1 MRQGNN
7 LEKITGKRENVMF
20 TTRPELVGTFGVVTT
35 THWLGSAVGMSVL
48 EKGGNAFDAA
58 VSTGFTLQIVEPH
71 LNGPGGDMPAI
82 FQAVGDPTPR
92 ALCGQGPIP
101 KAATIEHF
109 KWLGLDLI
117 PGSGL
122 LCAVV
127 PGAFDA
133 WMLLLKDYGTMSLSE
148 VLKPAIEYARNGYP
162 IVPKITETIETV
174 RELFSSE
181 WTESAKL
188 YLPNGQP
195 PRAGSIF
202 KNTTLAD
209 TYERIVTE
217 AEKTS
222 SNRERQIEAARDIWY
237 RGWVAETIDKFCR
250 NEAVMD
256 VSGRKHG
263 GLLTAEDMASW
274 TSTYDEVAS
283 YNYGEYM
290 VCKCG
295 PWSQG
300 PVLLQQLAI
309 LDGMDIQSMDPLGAD
324 FVHSVIE
331 AAKLSFADREAY
343 YGDPNFV
350 NVPLDILLSK
360 KYNDSRRSL
369 ITSEASPDLLPGL
382 IAGYSNAIDH
392 ALVDRG
398 ELVSNIGMGVGE
410 PTVAKT
416 GATNG
421 DTVHLDIIDRHGNM
435 ISCTPSGGWL
445 QSSPVIPELG
455 FCLGNRGQM
464 FWLDEHSPST
474 LVPGKLPRTTLSP
487 SLALKNEKPY
497 MVFGTPG
504 GDQQDQWSTIMFLNH
519 ADHGMNLQE
528 AIDAPSFHSEHFP
541 GSFWPRSRQ
550 PKKVVLEDRFPKTT
564 IDELK
569 RRGHNIEVGTS
580 WSEGRLT
587 GATIDNNILKA
598 AANPR
603 GMQGYAAGR

>member
-1 MRQGNN
+1 
-7 LEKITGKRENVMF
+7 MF

-82 FQAVGDPTPR
+82 FQAVGEPTPR

-109 KWLGLDLI
+109 KGLGLDLI

-122 LCAVV
+122 LCAVI

-148 VLKPAIEYARNGYP
+148 VLQPAIEYARNGYP

-174 RELFSSE
+174 RELFSTE

-195 PRAGSIF
+195 PRPGSIF
-202 KNTTLAD
+202 KNTILAD
-209 TYERIVTE
+209 TYERIVAE

-250 NEAVMD
+250 DEAFMD
-256 VSGRKHG
+256 VSGRKHN

-283 YNYGEYM
+283 YNYGEYT

-331 AAKLSFADREAY
+331 AVKLSFADREAY
-343 YGDPNFV
+343 YGDPDFV
-350 NVPLDILLSK
+350 DVPLEILLSK
-360 KYNDSRRSL
+360 NYNESRRNL
-369 ITSEASPDLLPGL
+369 ITSEASADLIPGL

-392 ALVDRG
+392 SLVDRG

-445 QSSPVIPELG
+445 QSSPLIPELG

-504 GDQQDQWSTIMFLNH
+504 GDQQDQWSTIMFLHH

-541 GSFWPRSRQ
+541 SSFWPRSRQ
-550 PKKVVLEDRFPKTT
+550 SRKVVLEDRFPQTT
-564 IDELK
+564 IDELI
-569 RRGHNIEVGTS
+569 RRGHQIEVGAS

-587 GATIDNNILKA
+587 GATIDNKILRA

>member
-1 MRQGNN
+1 
-7 LEKITGKRENVMF
+7 MF
-20 TTRPELVGTFGVVTT
+20 TTRPELIGTFGVVTT

-82 FQAVGDPTPR
+82 FKAVSDTTPR
-92 ALCGQGPIP
+92 VLCGQGPIP
-101 KAATIEHF
+101 QAATIGHF
-109 KWLGLDLI
+109 KELGLDLI

-162 IVPKITETIETV
+162 VVPKITETIATV

-195 PRAGSIF
+195 PQPGSIF
-202 KNTTLAD
+202 KNTILAD
-209 TYERIVTE
+209 TYERIVSE

-250 NEAVMD
+250 DEAVMD
-256 VSGRKHG
+256 VSGRKHS
-263 GLLTAEDMASW
+263 GLLTAQDMASW

-283 YNYGEYM
+283 YNYGEYT

-309 LDGMDIQSMDPLGAD
+309 LDGMEIRSMDPLGAD

-350 NVPLDILLSK
+350 DVPLEILLSK
-360 KYNDSRRSL
+360 NYNESRRNLISL
-369 ITSEASPDLLPGL
+369 QASADLLPGL
-382 IAGYSNAIDH
+382 IEGYSNAIDH
-392 ALVDRG
+392 ALVERG

-445 QSSPVIPELG
+445 QSSPLIPELG

-504 GDQQDQWSTIMFLNH
+504 GDQQDQWSTIMFLH
-519 ADHGMNLQE
+519 HVDHGMNLQE

-550 PKKVVLEDRFPKTT
+550 PKKVVLEDRFPETT
-564 IDELK
+564 IDELI
-569 RRGHNIEVGTS
+569 RRGHQIEVGAS

-587 GATIDNNILKA
+587 GATIDNKVLRA

>member
-1 MRQGNN
+1 MIR
-7 LEKITGKRENVMF
+7 KSTTVKRENVMF
-20 TTRPELVGTFGVVTT
+20 TTRPELIGTFGVVTT

-82 FQAVGDPTPR
+82 FKAVSDTTPR

-101 KAATIEHF
+101 QAATIGHF
-109 KWLGLDLI
+109 KELGLDLI

-162 IVPKITETIETV
+162 VVPKITETIETV

-195 PRAGSIF
+195 PQPGSIF
-202 KNTTLAD
+202 KNTILAD
-209 TYERIVTE
+209 TYERIVSE

-250 NEAVMD
+250 YEAVMD
-256 VSGRKHG
+256 VSGRKHS

-283 YNYGEYM
+283 YNYGEYT

-309 LDGMDIQSMDPLGAD
+309 LDGMDIRSMDPLGAD

-350 NVPLDILLSK
+350 DVPLEILLSK
-360 KYNDSRRSL
+360 KYNESRRNL
-369 ITSEASPDLLPGL
+369 ISSQASADLTPGL

-392 ALVDRG
+392 ALVDRE

-445 QSSPVIPELG
+445 QSSPLIPELG

-504 GDQQDQWSTIMFLNH
+504 GDQQDQWSTIMFLHH

-550 PKKVVLEDRFPKTT
+550 PKKVVLEDRFPQTT
-564 IDELK
+564 IDELI
-569 RRGHNIEVGTS
+569 RRGHQIEVGAS

-587 GATIDNNILKA
+587 GATIDNKVLRA

>member
-1 MRQGNN
+1 
-7 LEKITGKRENVMF
+7 MF

-82 FQAVGDPTPR
+82 FKAVSDTTPR
-92 ALCGQGPIP
+92 VLCGQGPIP
-101 KAATIEHF
+101 QAATIGHF
-109 KWLGLDLI
+109 KELGLDLI

-162 IVPKITETIETV
+162 VVPKITETIATV

-195 PRAGSIF
+195 PQPGSIF
-202 KNTTLAD
+202 KNTILAD
-209 TYERIVTE
+209 TYERIVAE

-250 NEAVMD
+250 DEEVMD
-256 VSGRKHG
+256 VSGRKHS

-283 YNYGEYM
+283 YNYGEYK

-309 LDGMDIQSMDPLGAD
+309 LDGMDIRSMDPLGAD

-350 NVPLDILLSK
+350 DVPLEILLSK
-360 KYNDSRRSL
+360 KYNESRRSL
-369 ITSEASPDLLPGL
+369 ISSQASPDLLPGL

-392 ALVDRG
+392 ALIDRG

-445 QSSPVIPELG
+445 QSSPLIPELG

-487 SLALKNEKPY
+487 SLALKNDKPY

-504 GDQQDQWSTIMFLNH
+504 GDQQDQWSTIMFLHH

-528 AIDAPSFHSEHFP
+528 AIDSPSFHSEHFP

-550 PKKVVLEDRFPKTT
+550 PKKVVLEDRFPQTT
-564 IDELK
+564 IDELI
-569 RRGHNIEVGTS
+569 RRGHRIEVGAS

-587 GATIDNNILKA
+587 GATIDNNILRA

>member
-1 MRQGNN
+1 
-7 LEKITGKRENVMF
+7 MF

-82 FQAVGDPTPR
+82 FKAVSDTTPR
-92 ALCGQGPIP
+92 VLCGQGPIP
-101 KAATIEHF
+101 QAATIGHF
-109 KWLGLDLI
+109 KELGLDLI

-162 IVPKITETIETV
+162 VVPKITETIATV

-195 PRAGSIF
+195 PQPGSIF
-202 KNTTLAD
+202 KNTILAD
-209 TYERIVTE
+209 TYERIVSE

-250 NEAVMD
+250 YEAVMD
-256 VSGRKHG
+256 VSGRKHS
-263 GLLTAEDMASW
+263 GLLTAHDMASW

-283 YNYGEYM
+283 YNYGEYT

-309 LDGMDIQSMDPLGAD
+309 LDGMEIRSMDPLGAD

-350 NVPLDILLSK
+350 DVPLEILLSK
-360 KYNDSRRSL
+360 NYNESRRNLISL
-369 ITSEASPDLLPGL
+369 QASADLLPGL
-382 IAGYSNAIDH
+382 IEGYSNAIDH
-392 ALVDRG
+392 ALVERG

-445 QSSPVIPELG
+445 QSSPLIPELG

-504 GDQQDQWSTIMFLNH
+504 GDQQDQWSTIMFLHH

-550 PKKVVLEDRFPKTT
+550 PKKVVLEDRFPETT
-564 IDELK
+564 IDELI
-569 RRGHNIEVGTS
+569 RRGHQIEVGAS

-587 GATIDNNILKA
+587 GATIDNKVLRA

>member
-1 MRQGNN
+1 
-7 LEKITGKRENVMF
+7 MF

-109 KWLGLDLI
+109 KGLGLDLI

-122 LCAVV
+122 LCAVI

-148 VLKPAIEYARNGYP
+148 VLQPAIEYARNGYP

-174 RELFSSE
+174 RELFSTE

-195 PRAGSIF
+195 PRPGSIF
-202 KNTTLAD
+202 KNTILAD
-209 TYERIVTE
+209 TYERIVAE

-250 NEAVMD
+250 DEAVMD
-256 VSGRKHG
+256 VSGRKHN

-283 YNYGEYM
+283 YNYGEYT

-331 AAKLSFADREAY
+331 AVKLSFADREAY
-343 YGDPNFV
+343 YGDPDFV
-350 NVPLDILLSK
+350 DVPLEILLSK
-360 KYNDSRRSL
+360 NYNESRRNL
-369 ITSEASPDLLPGL
+369 ITSEASADLIPGL

-392 ALVDRG
+392 SLVDRG

-445 QSSPVIPELG
+445 QSSPLIPELG

-504 GDQQDQWSTIMFLNH
+504 GDQQDQWSTIMFLHH

-550 PKKVVLEDRFPKTT
+550 LKKVVLEDRFPQTT
-564 IDELK
+564 IDELI
-569 RRGHNIEVGTS
+569 RRGHQIEVGAS

-587 GATIDNNILKA
+587 GATIDNKILRA

>member
-1 MRQGNN
+1 
-7 LEKITGKRENVMF
+7 MF
-20 TTRPELVGTFGVVTT
+20 TTRPELIGTFGVVTT

-82 FQAVGDPTPR
+82 FKAVSDTTPR
-92 ALCGQGPIP
+92 VLCGQGPIP
-101 KAATIEHF
+101 QAATIAHF
-109 KWLGLDLI
+109 KELGLDLI

-162 IVPKITETIETV
+162 VVPKITETIETV

-195 PRAGSIF
+195 PRPGSIF
-202 KNTTLAD
+202 KNTILAD
-209 TYERIVTE
+209 TYERIVAE

-250 NEAVMD
+250 YEAVMD
-256 VSGRKHG
+256 VSGRKHS

-283 YNYGEYM
+283 YNYGEYT

-309 LDGMDIQSMDPLGAD
+309 LDGMEIRSMDPLGAD

-350 NVPLDILLSK
+350 DVPLEILLSK
-360 KYNDSRRSL
+360 NYNESRRNLISL
-369 ITSEASPDLLPGL
+369 QASADLLPGL
-382 IAGYSNAIDH
+382 IPGYSNAIDH
-392 ALVDRG
+392 ALVERG

-445 QSSPVIPELG
+445 QSSPLIPELG

-464 FWLDEHSPST
+464 FWLNEHSPST

-504 GDQQDQWSTIMFLNH
+504 GDQQDQWSTIMFLHH

-550 PKKVVLEDRFPKTT
+550 PKKVVLEDRFPQTT
-564 IDELK
+564 IDELI
-569 RRGHNIEVGTS
+569 RRGHQIEVGAS

-587 GATIDNNILKA
+587 GATIDNNILRA

>member
-1 MRQGNN
+1 
-7 LEKITGKRENVMF
+7 MF
-20 TTRPELVGTFGVVTT
+20 TTRPELIGTFGVVTT

-82 FQAVGDPTPR
+82 FKAVSDTTPR
-92 ALCGQGPIP
+92 VLCGQGPIP
-101 KAATIEHF
+101 QAATIGHF
-109 KWLGLDLI
+109 KELGLDLI

-162 IVPKITETIETV
+162 VVPKITETIATV

-195 PRAGSIF
+195 PQPGSIF
-202 KNTTLAD
+202 KNTILAD
-209 TYERIVTE
+209 TYERIVSE

-250 NEAVMD
+250 NQAVMD
-256 VSGRKHG
+256 VSGRKHS

-274 TSTYDEVAS
+274 TSTYNEVAS
-283 YNYGEYM
+283 YNYGEYT

-309 LDGMDIQSMDPLGAD
+309 LDGMDIQFMDPLGAD

-331 AAKLSFADREAY
+331 AVKLSFADREAY
-343 YGDPNFV
+343 YGDPDFV
-350 NVPLDILLSK
+350 DVPLEILLSK
-360 KYNDSRRSL
+360 KYNESRRNL
-369 ITSEASPDLLPGL
+369 ITSQASADLTPGL

-392 ALVDRG
+392 ALVDRE

-445 QSSPVIPELG
+445 QSSPLIPELG

-464 FWLDEHSPST
+464 FWLEEHSPST

-504 GDQQDQWSTIMFLNH
+504 GDQQDQWSTIMFLHH

-550 PKKVVLEDRFPKTT
+550 PKKVVLEDRFPQTT
-564 IDELK
+564 IDELI
-569 RRGHNIEVGTS
+569 RRGHQIEVGAS

-587 GATIDNNILKA
+587 GATIDNNILRA
-598 AANPR
+598 GANPR

>member
-1 MRQGNN
+1 
-7 LEKITGKRENVMF
+7 MF
-20 TTRPELVGTFGVVTT
+20 TTRPELIGTFGVVTT

-82 FQAVGDPTPR
+82 FKAVSDTTPR
-92 ALCGQGPIP
+92 VLCGQGPIP
-101 KAATIEHF
+101 QAATIGHF
-109 KWLGLDLI
+109 KELGLDLI

-162 IVPKITETIETV
+162 VVPKITETIATV

-195 PRAGSIF
+195 PQPGSIF
-202 KNTTLAD
+202 KNTILAD
-209 TYERIVTE
+209 TYERIVSE

-250 NEAVMD
+250 YEAVMD
-256 VSGRKHG
+256 VSGRKHS

-283 YNYGEYM
+283 YNYGEYT

-309 LDGMDIQSMDPLGAD
+309 LDGMEIRSMDPLGAD

-350 NVPLDILLSK
+350 DVPLEILLSK
-360 KYNDSRRSL
+360 NYNESRRNLISL
-369 ITSEASPDLLPGL
+369 QASADLLPGL
-382 IAGYSNAIDH
+382 IEGYSNAIDH
-392 ALVDRG
+392 ALVERG

-445 QSSPVIPELG
+445 QSSPLIPELG

-504 GDQQDQWSTIMFLNH
+504 GDQQDQWSTIMFLHH

-550 PKKVVLEDRFPKTT
+550 PKKVVLEDRFPETT
-564 IDELK
+564 IDELI
-569 RRGHNIEVGTS
+569 RRGHQIEVGAS

-587 GATIDNNILKA
+587 GATIDNKVLRA

>member
-1 MRQGNN
+1 
-7 LEKITGKRENVMF
+7 MF

-109 KWLGLDLI
+109 KGLGLDLI

-122 LCAVV
+122 LCAVI

-148 VLKPAIEYARNGYP
+148 VLQPAIEYARNGYP

-174 RELFSSE
+174 RELFSTE

-195 PRAGSIF
+195 PRPGSIF
-202 KNTTLAD
+202 KNTILAD
-209 TYERIVTE
+209 TYERIVAE

-250 NEAVMD
+250 DEAVID
-256 VSGRKHG
+256 VSGRKHN

-283 YNYGEYM
+283 YNYGEYT

-331 AAKLSFADREAY
+331 AVKLSFADREAY
-343 YGDPNFV
+343 YGDPGFV
-350 NVPLDILLSK
+350 DVPLEILLSK
-360 KYNDSRRSL
+360 NYNESRRNL
-369 ITSEASPDLLPGL
+369 ITSEASADLIPGL

-392 ALVDRG
+392 SLVDRG

-445 QSSPVIPELG
+445 QSSPLIPELG

-504 GDQQDQWSTIMFLNH
+504 GDQQDQWSTIMFLHH

-541 GSFWPRSRQ
+541 SSFWPRSRQ
-550 PKKVVLEDRFPKTT
+550 SRKVVLEDRFPQTT
-564 IDELK
+564 IDELI
-569 RRGHNIEVGTS
+569 RRGHQIEVGAS

-587 GATIDNNILKA
+587 GATIDNKILRA

>member
-1 MRQGNN
+1 
-7 LEKITGKRENVMF
+7 MF
-20 TTRPELVGTFGVVTT
+20 TTRPELIGTFGVVTT

-82 FQAVGDPTPR
+82 FKAVSDTTPR
-92 ALCGQGPIP
+92 VLCGQGPIP
-101 KAATIEHF
+101 QAATIGHF
-109 KWLGLDLI
+109 KELGLDLI

-162 IVPKITETIETV
+162 VVPKITETIATV

-195 PRAGSIF
+195 PQPGSIF
-202 KNTTLAD
+202 KNTILAD
-209 TYERIVTE
+209 TYERIVSE

-250 NEAVMD
+250 YEAVMD
-256 VSGRKHG
+256 VSGRKHS

-283 YNYGEYM
+283 YNYGEYT

-309 LDGMDIQSMDPLGAD
+309 LDGMEIRSMDPLGAD

-350 NVPLDILLSK
+350 DVPLEILLSK
-360 KYNDSRRSL
+360 NYNESRRNLISL
-369 ITSEASPDLLPGL
+369 QASADLLPGL
-382 IAGYSNAIDH
+382 IEGYSNAIDH
-392 ALVDRG
+392 ALVERG

-445 QSSPVIPELG
+445 QSSPLIPELG

-504 GDQQDQWSTIMFLNH
+504 GDQQDQWSTIMFLHH

-550 PKKVVLEDRFPKTT
+550 PKKVVLEDRFPQTT
-564 IDELK
+564 IDELI
-569 RRGHNIEVGTS
+569 RRGHQIEVGAS

-587 GATIDNNILKA
+587 GATIDNNILRA

>member
-1 MRQGNN
+1 
-7 LEKITGKRENVMF
+7 MF

-35 THWLGSAVGMSVL
+35 THWLGSAVGMSIL

-82 FQAVGDPTPR
+82 FKAVGDTTPK

-101 KAATIEHF
+101 QAATIEHF
-109 KWLGLDLI
+109 KELGLDLI

-195 PRAGSIF
+195 PRPGSIF
-202 KNTTLAD
+202 KNTILAD

-217 AEKTS
+217 SEKTS

-250 NEAVMD
+250 DEEVMD
-256 VSGRKHG
+256 VSGRKHS

-274 TSTYDEVAS
+274 ASTYDEVAS
-283 YNYGEYM
+283 YNYGEYK

-309 LDGMDIQSMDPLGAD
+309 LDGMDIRSMDPLGAD

-350 NVPLDILLSK
+350 DVPLEILLSK
-360 KYNDSRRSL
+360 KYNESRRSL
-369 ITSEASPDLLPGL
+369 ISSQASPDLLPGL

-392 ALVDRG
+392 ALIDRG

-445 QSSPVIPELG
+445 QSSPLIPELG

-497 MVFGTPG
+497 NLLFRNWLRTSQKFLHLGQHKLQIHMRIGRSKTLFIIV
-504 GDQQDQWSTIMFLNH
+504 SIIMRWRK
-519 ADHGMNLQE
+519 
-528 AIDAPSFHSEHFP
+528 
-541 GSFWPRSRQ
+541 FWLAETR
-550 PKKVVLEDRFPKTT
+550 
-564 IDELK
+564 
-569 RRGHNIEVGTS
+569 
-580 WSEGRLT
+580 
-587 GATIDNNILKA
+587 
-598 AANPR
+598 
-603 GMQGYAAGR
+603 

>member
-1 MRQGNN
+1 MIR
-7 LEKITGKRENVMF
+7 KSTTVKRENVMF

-82 FQAVGDPTPR
+82 FKAVSDTTPK

-101 KAATIEHF
+101 QAATIGHF
-109 KWLGLDLI
+109 KELGLDLI

-162 IVPKITETIETV
+162 VVPKITETIETV

-195 PRAGSIF
+195 PHPGSIF
-202 KNTTLAD
+202 KNTILAD
-209 TYERIVTE
+209 TYERIVSE

-256 VSGRKHG
+256 VSGRKHS

-283 YNYGEYM
+283 YNYGEYT

-309 LDGMDIQSMDPLGAD
+309 LDGMDIRSMDPLGAD

-350 NVPLDILLSK
+350 DVPLEILLSK
-360 KYNDSRRSL
+360 KYNESRRNLISL
-369 ITSEASPDLLPGL
+369 QASADLTPGL

-392 ALVDRG
+392 ALVDRE

-445 QSSPVIPELG
+445 QSSPLIPELG

-504 GDQQDQWSTIMFLNH
+504 GDQQDQWSTIMFLHH

-550 PKKVVLEDRFPKTT
+550 PKKVVLEDRFPQTT
-564 IDELK
+564 IDELI
-569 RRGHNIEVGTS
+569 RRGHQIEVGAS

-587 GATIDNNILKA
+587 GATIDNNILRA

>member
-1 MRQGNN
+1 
-7 LEKITGKRENVMF
+7 MF

-82 FQAVGDPTPR
+82 FQAVGEPTPR

-109 KWLGLDLI
+109 KGLGLDLI

-122 LCAVV
+122 LCAVI

-148 VLKPAIEYARNGYP
+148 VLQPAIEYARNGYP

-174 RELFSSE
+174 RELFSTE

-195 PRAGSIF
+195 PRPGSIF
-202 KNTTLAD
+202 KNTILAD
-209 TYERIVTE
+209 TYERIVAE

-250 NEAVMD
+250 DEAFMD
-256 VSGRKHG
+256 VSGRKHS

-283 YNYGEYM
+283 YNYGEYT

-331 AAKLSFADREAY
+331 AVKLSFADREAY
-343 YGDPNFV
+343 YGDPDFV
-350 NVPLDILLSK
+350 DVPLEILLSK
-360 KYNDSRRSL
+360 NYNESRRNL
-369 ITSEASPDLLPGL
+369 ITSEASADLIPGL

-392 ALVDRG
+392 SLVDRG

-445 QSSPVIPELG
+445 QSSPLIPELG

-504 GDQQDQWSTIMFLNH
+504 GDQQDQWSTIMFLHH

-550 PKKVVLEDRFPKTT
+550 SKKVVLEDRFPQTT
-564 IDELK
+564 IDELI
-569 RRGHNIEVGTS
+569 RRGHQIEAGAS

-587 GATIDNNILKA
+587 GATIDNKILRA

>member
-1 MRQGNN
+1 
-7 LEKITGKRENVMF
+7 MF
-20 TTRPELVGTFGVVTT
+20 TTRPELIGTFGVVTT

-82 FQAVGDPTPR
+82 FKAVSDTTPR
-92 ALCGQGPIP
+92 VLCGQGPIP
-101 KAATIEHF
+101 QAATIGHF
-109 KWLGLDLI
+109 KELGLDLI

-162 IVPKITETIETV
+162 VVPKITETIATV

-195 PRAGSIF
+195 PQPGSIF
-202 KNTTLAD
+202 KNTILAD
-209 TYERIVTE
+209 TYERIVSE

-250 NEAVMD
+250 YEAVMD
-256 VSGRKHG
+256 VSGRKHS

-283 YNYGEYM
+283 YNYGEYT

-309 LDGMDIQSMDPLGAD
+309 LDGMEIRSMDPLGAD

-350 NVPLDILLSK
+350 DVPLEILLSK
-360 KYNDSRRSL
+360 NYNESRRNLISL
-369 ITSEASPDLLPGL
+369 QASADLLPGL
-382 IAGYSNAIDH
+382 IEGYSNAIDH
-392 ALVDRG
+392 ALVERG
-398 ELVSNIGMGVGE
+398 ELFSNIGMGVGE

-445 QSSPVIPELG
+445 QSSPLIPELG

-504 GDQQDQWSTIMFLNH
+504 GDQQDQWSTIMFLHH

-550 PKKVVLEDRFPKTT
+550 PKKVVLEDRFPETT
-564 IDELK
+564 IDELI
-569 RRGHNIEVGTS
+569 RRGHQIEVGAS

-587 GATIDNNILKA
+587 GATIDNKVLRA